1 MTTLVIGGASSG
13 KSEYAES
20 LLKSVE
26 KKFYIATMQPFGEEA
41 QQRIEHHRTLR
52 ANKGFAT
59 LEQFIELS
67 DLTETQLPSGSSVLL
82 ECLGNLVANELFSPD
97 GAKEKAENAILDGIK
112 LLIGRCHHLV
122 VVTNDVFADGI
133 TYSADTERYLTLLG
147 RCNAVLAVQF
157 DVVVEVVCGIPIVV
171 KGATT

>member
-1 MTTLVIGGASSG
+1 MTTLVIGGAASG

-20 LLKSVE
+20 LLASAE
-26 KKFYIATMQPFGEEA
+26 KKLYIATMQPYGEEA
-41 QQRIEHHRTLR
+41 QQRIARHRTLR
-52 ANKGFAT
+52 KSKGFAT
-59 LEQFIELS
+59 LERFTALDS
-67 DLTETQLPSGSSVLL
+67 LTETQLPFGCSALL

-97 GAKEKAENAILDGIK
+97 GAKEKAENAILDGTK

-133 TYSADTERYLTLLG
+133 TYNADTERYLTLLG
-147 RCNAVLAVQF
+147 RCNAVLAAQF
-157 DVVVEVVCGIPIVV
+157 DVVVEVVCGIPIVL